1 MNHSIAE
8 RGNREEK
15 LGVGSSR
22 KQVTRKA
29 QEGLIKK
36 KTFLRVALTFPQ
48 IFSKRKTLWL
58 QVNQWFSTAALEQL
72 FPLSFAFLLDAFP
85 PICSPVGAQDTG

>member
-1 MNHSIAE
+1 ML

-29 QEGLIKK
+29 WEGLIKK

-48 IFSKRKTLWL
+48 IFFEKEDCGYR
-58 QVNQWFSTAALEQL
+58 
-72 FPLSFAFLLDAFP
+72 
-85 PICSPVGAQDTG
+85 